1 MPSTTLTDYQILS
14 DGNFTLKQPGAI
26 DKVLKFAVPDDIHLG
41 TALMRRQILA
51 FKVRP
56 YEDSVLTVSLDH
68 EAILRTSF
76 DASHTRAYWEVV
88 DLREPLV
95 QSPNKVDVRFFLNDG
110 HARFGDVIIWYQ
122 VNK

>member
-14 DGNFTLKQPGAI
+14 DSNFTLNATGTI
-26 DKVLKFAVPDDIHLG
+26 DEVLKFAVPDDIHLG

-56 YEDSVLTVSLDH
+56 FEDSVLTVSFDH
-68 EAILRTSF
+68 ENIVRTSF
-76 DASHTRAYWEVV
+76 DKSHTRAYWEVV
-88 DLREPLV
+88 DLRGPLA
-95 QSPNKVDVRFFLNDG
+95 QSPNTVDVRFFLNDG

-122 VNK
+122 VNN